1 MQTSTVFQLHTFIS
15 HTVSRN
21 TLKKKIRFG
30 VNYITQVQKTMAL
43 SQKKKPSEKKDTLKI
58 YQAMEQKKK
67 ATNPSDENSFHNA

>member
-30 VNYITQVQKTMAL
+30 VNYITQMQKTMAL
-43 SQKKKPSEKKDTLKI
+43 SQKKTP
-58 YQAMEQKKK
+58 QKKRHSK
-67 ATNPSDENSFHNA
+67 NLPSNGTKEESNQSK